1 MAKVPAVK
9 LNDGNKIPQLGL
21 GVWQVPDDQASAS
34 VKEAL
39 AAGYRS
45 VDTAAIYGN
54 EAGVGA
60 GLRAAGVARK
70 DLFITTKLWNDRHGY
85 DDAHKAMDESLE
97 KLGLA
102 YVDLYLIHWPV
113 AGSTQF
119 LDAWRAMEEMKEDGR
134 ARSIGVSN
142 FTRANLEQLMEA
154 SKVVPAVN
162 QIELHPGFAQ
172 TELRAFHAKHG
183 IATESWSPLAQG
195 GIAKEKVILDLAQKH
210 GKSPAQIT
218 LRWHLQNDLIVIPK
232 SVTPARIREN
242 IDVFDFELSAG
253 DMAAIDGIQ
262 EGARLGPDPEKFGK

>member
-172 TELRAFHAKHG
+172 TDLRAFHAKHG

>member
-1 MAKVPAVK
+1 
-9 LNDGNKIPQLGL
+9 
-21 GVWQVPDDQASAS
+21 
-34 VKEAL
+34 
-39 AAGYRS
+39 
-45 VDTAAIYGN
+45 
-54 EAGVGA
+54 
-60 GLRAAGVARK
+60 
-70 DLFITTKLWNDRHGY
+70 
-85 DDAHKAMDESLE
+85 
-97 KLGLA
+97 
-102 YVDLYLIHWPV
+102 
-113 AGSTQF
+113 
-119 LDAWRAMEEMKEDGR
+119 
-134 ARSIGVSN
+134 VSN

-262 EGARLGPDPEKFGK
+262 EGARLGPDPEKCGK

>member
-9 LNDGNKIPQLGL
+9 LNDGSKIPQLGL
-21 GVWQVPDDQASAS
+21 GVWQVPNDQAAAS

-85 DDAHKAMDESLE
+85 DEAHKAMDESLE

-113 AGSTQF
+113 AGSTKF
-119 LDAWRAMEEMKEDGR
+119 VDAWKAMIEMKEDGR

-142 FTRANLEQLMEA
+142 FTQANLERLIDA
-154 SKVVPAVN
+154 SGVTPSVN
-162 QIELHPGFAQ
+162 QVELHPGFAQ
-172 TELRAFHAKHG
+172 RALRAFHARHG

-195 GIAKEKVILDLAQKH
+195 GVAKDKVILELAKKY
-210 GKSPAQIT
+210 GKSAAQVT
-218 LRWHLQNDLIVIPK
+218 LRWHLQSDLIVIPK

-242 IDVFDFELSAG
+242 IDVFDFELSAA
-253 DMAAIDGIQ
+253 DMAAIDGIK
-262 EGARLGPDPEKFGK
+262 EGARLGPDPETFGK

>member
-9 LNDGNKIPQLGL
+9 LNDGSKIPQLGL
-21 GVWQVPDDQASAS
+21 GVWQVPNDQAAAS

-85 DDAHKAMDESLE
+85 DEAHKAMDESLE

-113 AGSTQF
+113 AGSTKF
-119 LDAWRAMEEMKEDGR
+119 VDAWKAMIEMKEDGR

-142 FTRANLEQLMEA
+142 FTQANLERLIDA
-154 SKVVPAVN
+154 SGVTPSVN
-162 QIELHPGFAQ
+162 QVELHPGFTQRA
-172 TELRAFHAKHG
+172 LRAFHARHG

-195 GIAKEKVILDLAQKH
+195 GVAKDKVILELAKKY
-210 GKSPAQIT
+210 GKSAAQVT
-218 LRWHLQNDLIVIPK
+218 LRWHLQSGLIVIPK

-242 IDVFDFELSAG
+242 IDVFDFELSAA
-253 DMAAIDGIQ
+253 DMAAIDGIK
-262 EGARLGPDPEKFGK
+262 EGARLGPDPETFGK